1 MIKLLLISMQVRFSV
16 TANHFIHFLRS
27 IPGLKNAISPG
38 IYGNYSL
45 KTVFIFLGAYFIAN
59 KKILIHL
66 LHISFLVTLG
76 AVLNQSEI
84 HSGFYEF
91 VRAENMLEGMT
102 IAGIVR
108 YALLIWFIM
117 GVLGGITSS
126 VPASENHKNDDIII
140 NYLRINAAV
149 YCHGRI
155 LFARLVDIL
164 LFVPTLLIA
173 FAITGVPLWGVAT
186 TLVMYTALR
195 LTGEAVNLIMYKRT
209 GKHFGTQSVAV
220 VTLIVLLSA
229 AVFIPVFI
237 DMPDLPQIFANYI
250 TAAIFVP
257 LGIFAWLYV
266 KNYPLYLSLLKDK
279 IRWYNQIMDDAQTKN
294 TFKDAKKW
302 SANITQKDLRSGKHA
317 DKTGFAYLN
326 AVFFDRHSKYFRKKI
341 FVRSLFFLALLAAA
355 VIFLI
360 YSLIIGE
367 SPAAL
372 FSDLQ
377 NFFNIAPIFFFI
389 IYATSVGRVVTAS
402 VFSNCD
408 IHMLHYPYYR
418 TRETILASFKARFA
432 VILRY
437 NFIITTVM
445 SLSVIAAAWLVFGH
459 MDYLYAGI
467 LFALLSVIG
476 VLFAFNDLFLYYI
489 IQPYDSAGK
498 GKSIVYSVINF
509 FMYFVSWINF
519 YVRLEFVKYTVIII
533 IAVAVYMGVGL
544 ALLRLLA
551 PKNFKLR

>member
-1 MIKLLLISMQVRFSV
+1 MIKLLIISMQVRFSI
-16 TANHFIHFLRS
+16 TANRLIYFLRG

-45 KTVFIFLGAYFIAN
+45 KTVFIILGAYFIAN

-66 LHISFLVTLG
+66 LNIAFLVALG

-84 HSGFYEF
+84 HGGFYEF
-91 VRAENMLEGMT
+91 VRAEKMLEGIT
-102 IAGIVR
+102 IAGIFR
-108 YALLIWFIM
+108 YVLLVWFIM

-155 LFARLVDIL
+155 LFARIVDIL

-186 TLVMYTALR
+186 TLVIYTALR
-195 LTGEAVNLIMYKRT
+195 LTGEAVNLIMYRRI
-209 GKHFGTQSVAV
+209 GKHFGTQSIA
-220 VTLIVLLSA
+220 ILSLFIHLVA
-229 AVFIPVFI
+229 AVFISAFI
-237 DMPDLPQIFANYI
+237 DMPNLSVIFANYI
-250 TAAIFVP
+250 IAAICVP

-266 KNYPLYLSLLKDK
+266 KNYPLYLPLLKDK
-279 IRWYNQIMDDAQTKN
+279 IRWYNQIMADAQTKN

-302 SANITQKDLRSGKHA
+302 SENITQEDLRSAKHA

-326 AVFFDRHSKYFRKKI
+326 AVFFERHSKYFKKKI
-341 FVRSLFFLALLAAA
+341 FIRSLYFLVLPAAA
-355 VIFLI
+355 GIFLL
-360 YSLIIGE
+360 YSLITGE
-367 SPAAL
+367 SPADL
-372 FSDLQ
+372 FSELQ
-377 NFFNIAPIFFFI
+377 NLFSIAPIFFFI
-389 IYATSVGRVVTAS
+389 IYAASMGRVVTAS

-418 TRETILASFKARFA
+418 VRETILASFKARFA

-445 SLSVIAAAWLVFGH
+445 SLSVITAARLVFGH
-459 MDYLYAGI
+459 MNYTYVGI
-467 LFALLSVIG
+467 FFVLLSVIG

-498 GKSIVYSVINF
+498 GKSIIYSIINF
-509 FMYFVSWINF
+509 FVYVVSWINF
-519 YVRLEFVKYTVIII
+519 YVRLEFITYTIII
-533 IAVAVYMGVGL
+533 MIAVVLYMVTGL
-544 ALLRLLA
+544 VLLRLLA

>member
-1 MIKLLLISMQVRFSV
+1 MIKLLIISMQVRFSV
-16 TANHFIHFLRS
+16 TANRLIHFLRRL
-27 IPGLKNAISPG
+27 PGLKKVISPG

-45 KTVFIFLGAYFIAN
+45 KTIFIILGAYFIAN

-66 LHISFLVTLG
+66 LHIAFLLTLG
-76 AVLNQSEI
+76 AALNQSEI
-84 HSGFYEF
+84 HGGFYEF
-91 VRAENMLEGMT
+91 VRAEKMLEGIT
-102 IAGIVR
+102 IVGIVR
-108 YALLIWFIM
+108 YALLVWFIM

-126 VPASENHKNDDIII
+126 VPASENHKNDDIIV

-155 LFARLVDIL
+155 LFARIVDIL

-173 FAITGVPLWGVAT
+173 FAITSVPLWGVAT

-195 LTGEAVNLIMYKRT
+195 LTGEAVNLIMYKRI
-209 GKHFGTQSVAV
+209 GKHFGTQSVAI
-220 VTLIVLLSA
+220 VTLLVLLAA
-229 AVFIPVFI
+229 AVFIPAFI

-250 TAAIFVP
+250 TAAISVP

-266 KNYPLYLSLLKDK
+266 KNYPLYLPLLKDK
-279 IRWYNQIMDDAQTKN
+279 ISWYNQVIADAQTKN

-302 SANITQKDLRSGKHA
+302 NANITNEDLKSGKHA

-341 FVRSLFFLALLAAA
+341 FKRSLIFLALPAAA
-355 VIFLI
+355 AIFLL

-367 SPAAL
+367 SPGAVFSELNSL
-372 FSDLQ
+372 F
-377 NFFNIAPIFFFI
+377 NFAPVLFFI
-389 IYATSVGRVVTAS
+389 VYIVIMGRVVTAS

-418 TRETILASFKARFA
+418 TRQTILASFKARFT
-432 VILRY
+432 VMLRY
-437 NFIITTVM
+437 NFLITTVM
-445 SLSVIAAAWLVFGH
+445 FLSVTAAARLVFGH
-459 MDYLYAGI
+459 MDYIYAGI
-467 LFALLSVIG
+467 FFVLLSFIG
-476 VLFAFNDLFLYYI
+476 ILFAFNDLFLYYV

-498 GKSIVYSVINF
+498 GKSIVYSIINF
-509 FMYFVSWINF
+509 FIYLVSWMNI
-519 YVRLEFVKYTVIII
+519 YVRLEFITYTIIII
-533 IAVAVYMGVGL
+533 IAVVLYIGIGS
-544 ALLRLLA
+544 ALLLNLA